1 MKAGQTAL
9 VLILLGAMAT
19 AGATADTSEGAGAI
33 EIYFYSDDA
42 TALFFM
48 KTAEPGDTL
57 AEVLNG
63 ELPAVNYWY
72 DTATGYEWP
81 KDKPFS
87 KDTYLRASQTKPP
100 QEPAEETDSPY
111 KDLLYIGLAGGAIT
125 AGIII
130 IGRRFA

>member
-1 MKAGQTAL
+1 MKAGRTAL
-9 VLILLGAMAT
+9 VLIVLGIMAT
-19 AGATADTSEGAGAI
+19 AGAPADTSEGAGTI
-33 EIYFYSDDA
+33 EIYFYSQDG
-42 TALFFM
+42 TALHFI

-72 DTATGYEWP
+72 DMATGYEWP
-81 KDKPFS
+81 QDKPFN

-100 QEPAEETDSPY
+100 QEPTPEPANY
-111 KDLLYIGLAGGAIT
+111 DLIYLGIGGGAII

-130 IGRRFA
+130 IGRRLT